1 MFKSAINKIG
11 IMKELLGFIW
21 RRKFWWL
28 IPMILV
34 LLFVGAIMVFLQGS
48 ALAPFIYP
56 LF

>member
-1 MFKSAINKIG
+1 MFKNVVSKTKI
-11 IMKELLGFIW
+11 IKELLGFVW

-28 IPMILV
+28 IPMIVV
-34 LLFVGAIMVFLQGS
+34 LLLFGAIMVFLQGS

>member
-1 MFKSAINKIG
+1 MFKSAINKLG
-11 IMKELLGFIW
+11 IMRELLGFLW
-21 RRKFWWL
+21 KRKFWWL
-28 IPMILV
+28 IPMIVV